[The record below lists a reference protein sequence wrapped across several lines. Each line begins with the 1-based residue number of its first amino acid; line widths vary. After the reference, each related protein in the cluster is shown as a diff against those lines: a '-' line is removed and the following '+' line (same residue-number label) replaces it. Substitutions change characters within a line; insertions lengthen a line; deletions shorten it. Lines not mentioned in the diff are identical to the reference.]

1 MRKLLLLMVAVLVG
15 AMGLVAVACGSGGTD
30 TTGAPE
36 DTTGST
42 EAQTGPIKIG
52 HIVNLTGPQA
62 MVGQLMESSVT
73 YAFEQIGNEIAGR
86 PIEIIVGDGKDDP
99 AATVELAKKMVEED
113 GVVAFLGPTGNG
125 QKLAMAEYIKT
136 IGIPMILYNP
146 TPPDVFEDNQW
157 VVGSGGTVL
166 QYPSVMADYAY
177 NTLGY
182 RTVHTLSQDNTAGR
196 AFIDPFTELFT
207 QLGGTVVS
215 QQWVPVPCTDFAP
228 FLTTLADADALV
240 AWDAG
245 SDAIGL
251 FTQWQQLG
259 VNARMPILG
268 TFHGGFTDPF
278 IPMALSPEAATAAMG
293 TLSAMA
299 FSPDSQDE
307 KVQAFMTGLGEKLG
321 YPPGDGGVSGPY
333 QAALL
338 LQAALEATSGNTT
351 PSALI
356 AAIMAANIVGPE
368 GPESFADGQQAAT
381 KNIYVVEMAAVP
393 GVEGQFMYKT
403 VFTYEN
409 VPPAGLTK

>member
-1 MRKLLLLMVAVLVG
+1 MRKILLLMAAVLLV
-15 AMGLVAVACGSGGTD
+15 AMGLLAVACGSGGTD
-30 TTGAPE
+30 TNASE
-36 DTTGST
+36 ETTGNT

-62 MVGQLMESSVT
+62 MVGGLMKSSLE
-73 YAFEQIGNEIAGR
+73 YAFEQVNNEIAGR

-146 TPPDVFEDNQW
+146 TPPDVFKDNQW

-177 NTLGY
+177 KTLGY

-196 AFIDPFTELFT
+196 AFIDPFTDLFT
-207 QLGGTVVS
+207 DLGGTVVS

-259 VNARMPILG
+259 VNERMPILG

-278 IPMALSPEAATAAMG
+278 IPMALPPEAAAAAMG
-293 TLSAMA
+293 TLSSMA

-307 KVQAFMTGLGEKLG
+307 QVKAFMTGLGTKLG
-321 YPPGDGGVSGPY
+321 FPPGDGGVSGPY

-338 LQAALEATSGNTT
+338 LQEALKATNGNTT
-351 PSALI
+351 PDALI
-356 AAIMAANIVGPE
+356 AAIMAASIVGPE

-381 KNIYVVEMAAVP
+381 KNIYVVQMAAVP
-393 GVEGQFMYKT
+393 GVAGQFMYKT
-403 VFTYEN
+403 VYTYDN
-409 VPPAGLTK
+409 VPPAGLSK